1 MAIPDLNAPLEGEEE
16 LPDLNKNPA
25 QQEDDGG
32 PLQEVVGAG
41 EGGGP
46 DGLPRLFHQG
56 ADHDVEVH
64 GGATSTG
71 HQFGLDLYETD
82 EQQVFRQGKHIVCIQ
97 KIIVLPLFLSSI
109 S

>member
-1 MAIPDLNAPLEGEEE
+1 LNAPPKGEEE
-16 LPDLNKNPA
+16 LPNLNKNPA
-25 QQEDDGG
+25 QQQQEDGG
-32 PLQEVVGAG
+32 PLQEVVRAG

-46 DGLPRLFHQG
+46 DGLPLLFHQG
-56 ADHDVEVH
+56 AGHDVEVH

-71 HQFGLDLYETD
+71 HQFGFNLHETN

-97 KIIVLPLFLSSI
+97 NIIVLLLFLSTI